1 MRLGT
6 KVEIACWSS
15 FWIIPILTLIIS
27 ELLKAANGGDA
38 ICSGIYRGTC
48 SPLEEMVALF
58 KILVGGFAF
67 MWIFFGWIYFI
78 ALLGRISYLLVRR
91 FV

>member
-1 MRLGT
+1 MRPGV
-6 KVEIACWSS
+6 KVEIALWSS

-27 ELLKAANGGDA
+27 ELLKVANGGDA

-58 KILVGGFAF
+58 TILVGGFAF
-67 MWIFFGWIYFI
+67 MWIYFSWIYFI
-78 ALLGRISYLLVRR
+78 ALLGRLSYVLVTR